1 VLPAVPAGQGAGRA
15 RILFDL
21 FPARASVYGVKTL
34 EEFLA
39 FGPRM
44 SLKEQ
49 GLIGKPGAPMLLVNG
64 DNDSQV
70 PIADLDL
77 LLHAGSPKE
86 AWVNPGGGHMGRSAE
101 WPDGRIFREVVAPWI
116 ARQLGPGE

>member
-1 VLPAVPAGQGAGRA
+1 MSATTTPITDPIDQDEMKPAGPTPG
-15 RILFDL
+15 
-21 FPARASVYGVKTL
+21 GVL
-34 EEFLA
+34 
-39 FGPRM
+39 
-44 SLKEQ
+44 LKEQ
-49 GLIGKPGAPMLLVNG
+49 GLIDKPGAPMLLVNG

-101 WPDGRIFREVVAPWI
+101 WPDGRIFSEVVGPWI
-116 ARQLGPGE
+116 ARQLGAGD